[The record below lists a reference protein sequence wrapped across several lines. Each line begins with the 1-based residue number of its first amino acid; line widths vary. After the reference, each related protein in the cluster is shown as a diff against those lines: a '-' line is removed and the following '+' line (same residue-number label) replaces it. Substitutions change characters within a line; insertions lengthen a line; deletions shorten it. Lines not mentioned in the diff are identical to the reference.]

1 MTEGSDSTSRMEHAE
16 TASARQSAEILYVDD
31 DAATRERIRRA
42 LTEHATDISVSGVG
56 SVDSAV
62 DVASATPPSCL
73 VVDPC
78 SLDDADRLVTAVD
91 CPLVLYTDRDP
102 SAVDDSLL
110 DAAATVVE
118 KGDDDRGAF
127 LTEKVIGVTAETTER
142 TESALNQALD
152 DIESWAT
159 DSETTVLVATDGA
172 VVWASDSI
180 DSVLGEADASSIYD
194 RLAAQCV
201 EAVDRSRVDRL
212 REDPNETTTL
222 RLDGDDG
229 ERYVLCH
236 GHSLPERAG
245 SLRLLRLADVT
256 DRARRG
262 ARQSLLELLTDHA
275 QDGLYTLDERG
286 VVDFCNE
293 SFAEMLGYEPE
304 ELCGEHASLTL
315 APGELEKGQRTI
327 EQLLE
332 SDDDDATVELTLRRK
347 DGTELQA
354 SVHYTLLRDDVRKAT
369 ESSSTAHQNALRSA
383 GDGAYRGLMGVVR
396 DVTERRERERE
407 LQRRRELFDSLVSH
421 FPNGGVFLFDEDFEY
436 QMVGGMELD
445 RLGLEPEH
453 FLGKTP
459 RDFFPPHNAELLE
472 DAYEAA
478 LDGEVTDF
486 EDEFRD
492 THYQVQV
499 LPVRN
504 DDGTVTSGMS
514 IAQNVTERVER
525 ERELEQSNTL
535 LSTLLDALPVGILV
549 GDSNR
554 EILTANEHFVDLFE
568 ISNTPDELVG
578 TECETVAERVREQYV
593 DSEAATDDSESLI
606 SAREP
611 HLREELELAD
621 GRTFQRS
628 YLPLELPNGPANLW
642 LYRDVTERTN
652 RERELRETSER
663 LELAIDGAD
672 LGVWDWNVKTGD
684 LTFDERW
691 AGMLGYSRDEL
702 DPHVDTWEEL
712 VHPDDHDRAWDAIHT
727 HLDGET
733 DIYQCDH
740 RLRTKSGDY
749 RWIRDIGRVF
759 ERDDDGEAVRF
770 VGIHQDITERKERQR
785 KLEAH
790 RDELATLTQVHI
802 LIQDVLHALGSAA
815 TREEIER
822 TVCERLVES
831 DLFELAWI
839 GDREGRSTHLSQSTT
854 AGDDEGYLD
863 RIRELARTVDRDNDP
878 GTVAI
883 QTGETQIIHD
893 VATDDRMETW
903 RDEALD
909 RDLRSAVVIPLRHDE
924 VVHAALVVYAN
935 RAEAF
940 SRRAIDALTVLG
952 EMIGFAL
959 TAVQNRQL
967 LAHDRVV
974 ELEFHAEGTGSPFV
988 DIARKHDCQFES
1000 AGCVDIGEAVLQYLT
1015 VEDASPTAVLD
1026 GVLESPAIDD
1036 GRIVREE
1043 GDSGVLELRMAET
1056 YQSLLLD
1063 VGARL
1068 VEFVAD
1074 AKGLSLTVEAPTD
1087 AEPRTIQETLADRL
1101 PGIELLAKREREHRP
1116 TTGQSGAALR
1126 ERVTDR
1132 QLEVLRAAY
1141 LAGYYEWPRDTTAEQ
1156 LAETL
1161 NIASPT
1167 LHQHLRRAERN
1178 LLSGFLDI

>member
-1 MTEGSDSTSRMEHAE
+1 MTERHDSTSRAE
-16 TASARQSAEILYVDD
+16 RADTASARRSVEVLYVDG
-31 DAATRERIRRA
+31 DAATRERIRRT
-42 LTEHATDISVSGVG
+42 LTERAADATVSGVG
-56 SVDSAV
+56 SVDAAV
-62 DVASATPPSCL
+62 DLATATPPSCL
-73 VVDPC
+73 VIDPC
-78 SLDDADRLVTAVD
+78 GLDDVDRLLTAVD

-102 SAVDDSLL
+102 SALDESLL

-118 KGDDDRGAF
+118 KGEDGCGAL

-142 TESALNQALD
+142 TEYALNRALD

-159 DSETTVLVATDGA
+159 DSETTALVAEDGA
-172 VVWASDSI
+172 VVWASDPV
-180 DSVLGEADASSIYD
+180 DAVLGEADATSIYD
-194 RLAAQCV
+194 RLAARCV
-201 EAVDRSRVDRL
+201 EAVDRSRVARL
-212 REDPNETTTL
+212 REDPTETATL

-229 ERYVLCH
+229 ERYVLCR
-236 GHSLPERAG
+236 GHRLPEDAG

-256 DRARRG
+256 ERARRG

-293 SFAEMLGYEPE
+293 SFAEMLGYEPG

-315 APGELEKGQRTI
+315 APGELETGQQTI
-327 EQLLE
+327 EQLLA
-332 SDDDDATVELTLRRK
+332 SDGEDATVELTLRRK

-354 SVHYTLLRDDVRKAT
+354 SIHYTLLRDD
-369 ESSSTAHQNALRSA
+369 
-383 GDGAYRGLMGVVR
+383 GGAYRGLMGVVR
-396 DVTERRERERE
+396 DVTERREHERE
-407 LQRRRELFDSLVSH
+407 LRRRRELFDSLVSH

-436 QMVGGMELD
+436 QMAGGTELD
-445 RLGLEPEH
+445 RLGLEPED
-453 FLGKTP
+453 FIGNTP
-459 RDFFPPHNAELLE
+459 RDIFPPDNAALLE
-472 DAYEAA
+472 DAYAAA
-478 LDGEVTDF
+478 LDGETAGF
-486 EDEFRD
+486 EDEFKG
-492 THYQVQV
+492 THYHVQAM
-499 LPVRN
+499 PIR
-504 DDGTVTSGMS
+504 DEDGAVTTGLAV
-514 IAQNVTERVER
+514 AQNVTARVER
-525 ERELEQSNTL
+525 KRELEQSHTL
-535 LSTLLDALPVGILV
+535 LSTLFDALPVGVLLD
-549 GDSNR
+549 GRNR
-554 EILTANEHFVDLFE
+554 EVLRANEHFVELFE
-568 ISNTPDELVG
+568 LSNTPEELVG
-578 TECETVAERVREQYV
+578 TDCATVAERVHEQYA
-593 DSEAATDDSESLI
+593 DPEAATDDSESLV
-606 SAREP
+606 SARETR
-611 HLREELELAD
+611 LREEVELAD

-628 YLPLELPNGPANLW
+628 YLPIELPDGPANLW

-663 LELAIDGAD
+663 LELAIEGAE
-672 LGVWDWNVKTGD
+672 LGVWDWNAKTGD

-702 DPHVDTWEEL
+702 DPHVDAWEEL
-712 VHPDDHDRAWDAIHT
+712 VHPDDLDRAWNAIRT
-727 HLDGET
+727 HIDGET

-770 VGIHQDITERKERQR
+770 VGIHQDITERKERQQE
-785 KLEAH
+785 LEAQ

-802 LIQDVLHALGSAA
+802 LIQDVLRTLGSAA
-815 TREEIER
+815 TRAEIER

-863 RIRELARTVDRDNDP
+863 RIREMARTVDRENDP

-883 QTGETQIIHD
+883 RTGEPQIIHD
-893 VATDDRMETW
+893 VATDERMETW

-909 RDLRSAVVIPLRHDE
+909 RDFRSAAVIPLRHDE

-940 SRRAIDALTVLG
+940 SSLAVDALTVLG

-974 ELEFHAEGTGSPFV
+974 ELEFQAEGTGSPFV
-988 DIARKHDCQFES
+988 DVAREHDCRFES
-1000 AGCVDIGEAVLQYLT
+1000 AGCVDIGDAVLQYLT
-1015 VEDASPTAVLD
+1015 VEGASPTAVLD
-1026 GVLESPAIDD
+1026 SLLNSPAIDD
-1036 GRIVREE
+1036 GRVVRGEDD
-1043 GDSGVLELRMAET
+1043 GGVVELRMSET

-1068 VEFVAD
+1068 VGFAAD
-1074 AKGLSLTVEAPTD
+1074 SERLSLTVEAPTD
-1087 AEPRTIQETLADRL
+1087 AEPRTIRETLADRL
-1101 PGIELLAKREREHRP
+1101 PGIELLAKRERERRP
-1116 TTGQSGAALR
+1116 TTERSGAALR

-1178 LLSGFLDI
+1178 LFEGFLDV